1 MTVPSNSFFLSFSKQ
16 FISLL
21 FFRCIFLS
29 TKMFFNVVFSLHLSS
44 LFHCCSFAVSF
55 SFLNSFFAMIVSF
68 SKQFIS
74 LLFLLFIFLFSDMLF
89 NVDIS
94 LFLFIL

>member
-1 MTVPSNSFFLSFSKQ
+1 
-16 FISLL
+16 
-21 FFRCIFLS
+21 
-29 TKMFFNVVFSLHLSS
+29 MFFNVVFSLHLSS

-68 SKQFIS
+68 FKQFMSILFFCYIFLVSKQFIS
-74 LLFLLFIFLFSDMLF
+74 LLFLILIFLFSDMLF

-94 LFLFIL
+94 LFLFIF